1 MKLYDFHA
9 APNPRQVRIFAA
21 EKGIA
26 LETVQIDLRDG
37 GQFTDAFGA
46 VNPRRAVPVLELDD
60 GTLLYESV
68 AICRYLE
75 ETHPEP
81 PLMGTGALGKATVE
95 MWHWRV
101 ELEGLA
107 ACAEA
112 LRNSSKFFAGR
123 ALPGAV
129 SHEQIPALA
138 ERGHKRIGPFFAML
152 DARLQESAFVAGPDY
167 TIADIAGLIAVDFA
181 GWVKETPP
189 ESATALKAWHELVSA
204 RPSAKE

>member
-9 APNPRQVRIFAA
+9 APNPRRVRIFAA
-21 EKGIA
+21 EKGI
-26 LETVQIDLRDG
+26 EIPTVQIDLRDG
-37 GQFTDAFGA
+37 GQNTDEFGA

-60 GTLLYESV
+60 GTLLFESV

-75 ETHPEP
+75 ESHPEP
-81 PLMGTGALGKATVE
+81 ALMGKSPLEKATVE
-95 MWHWRV
+95 MWHRRV

-107 ACAEA
+107 PCADA
-112 LRNSSKFFAGR
+112 LRNHSKFFDGR
-123 ALPGAV
+123 ALPGPV
-129 SHEQIPALA
+129 SYEQIPALS
-138 ERGHKRIGPFFAML
+138 ERGHARIGHFFTML

-189 ESATALKAWHELVSA
+189 ESATALKAWHEKVSA
-204 RPSAKE
+204 RPSAKA